1 MSEPIRI
8 VFSPR
13 AVAIDVEPGTTLLA
27 AARLAGVVIE
37 APCDGS
43 GLCGKCRVLLST
55 DSLGAI
61 DEGGRGEKVDGGL
74 VSVLACMAQVRSSLE
89 VLVSAVQT
97 EGTLIVSHGAST
109 VRSLEPHIRTERTS
123 EATVVWA
130 GEEVLA
136 LDSPSVANLGLA
148 VDVGTTTLVATLV
161 DLSSGAELSLA
172 SALNP
177 QTEYGD
183 DVLSRIRYAREPR
196 GLATLQR
203 VLVGNL
209 NQLVAVAC
217 ERAGRNPQ
225 HIHEAVLAGNPCMLH
240 IAVGQDPAPLGRT
253 PYVSSLTGDRYFPAT
268 VLGLAIA
275 PHGIVYLPRWISGF
289 VGADITAGML
299 ATDLHRHPE
308 TTLFIDIG
316 TNGEMVLCHRGQL
329 WATSTAAGPAFEGVN
344 IACGMRA
351 APGAIDAVQA
361 MDGQRFQLHTIAA
374 APPVGIC
381 GSGLIDLIGTLV
393 RSGAI
398 AKNGRFDVSLAP
410 PFGSWG
416 ERVGGRVLD
425 LSEGVFVTQK
435 DVRQVQ
441 LAKAAIRAGI
451 DVLLAR
457 AGAQTAEVSRVLV
470 AGSFGYHVSAESLGA
485 SGLVPESLARRVSA
499 VGNTSKSG
507 AVLLLTNRG
516 ARREVAEIAARTRA
530 IDLAE
535 DVAFERRFVR
545 QMAFGEASP

>member
-8 VFSPR
+8 VFSPG

-27 AARLAGVVIE
+27 AARLARVAVE

-43 GLCGKCRVLLST
+43 GVCGKCRVYLSK
-55 DSLGAI
+55 DSLAAV
-61 DEGGRGEKVDGGL
+61 DEGGNTQQAAGEL
-74 VSVLACMAQVRSSLE
+74 VSVLACTAQAKKSLK
-89 VLVSAVQT
+89 VLLPTPRT
-97 EGTLIVSHGAST
+97 EGTSIVSHGSST
-109 VRSLEPHIRTERTS
+109 VRPLEPHIRTERTS
-123 EATVVWA
+123 DATVVWA
-130 GEEVLA
+130 GEEILA
-136 LDSPSVANLGLA
+136 LESPSTANLGLA

-161 DLSSGAELSLA
+161 DLSSGAELALA

-177 QTEYGD
+177 QTEYGH
-183 DVLSRIRYAREPR
+183 DVLSRIRYAHEPG

-203 VLVGNL
+203 VLVDKL
-209 NQLVAVAC
+209 NHLVAEVC
-217 ERAGRNPQ
+217 ERADRNPQ

-240 IAVGQDPAPLGRT
+240 IAVGLDPAPLGRT
-253 PYVSSLTGDRYFPAT
+253 PYVSSLTGDRHFPAN

-299 ATDLHRHPE
+299 ATDLHRHHE
-308 TTLFIDIG
+308 TILFIDIG

-351 APGAIDAVQA
+351 GPGAIDAVQA
-361 MDGQRFQLHTIAA
+361 MDGQRWQLHTIAA
-374 APPVGIC
+374 ASPVGIC

-416 ERVGGRVLD
+416 VQVGSRALN

-457 AGAQTAEVSRVLV
+457 AGAETAEVSRVLV
-470 AGSFGYHVSAESLGA
+470 AGSFGYHVSAETLGG

-507 AVLLLTNRG
+507 AVLLLTSRS
-516 ARREVAEIAARTRA
+516 ARQEVVEMAARTQA

-535 DVAFERRFVR
+535 DVGFEQRFVR
-545 QMAFGEASP
+545 QMAFGEVSP